1 MIRKKKDGITPVRL
15 HSAAYDPTAFAL
27 GQKAKSLAGLCVVQ
41 PGFFSG
47 RVPRRM
53 G

>member
-1 MIRKKKDGITPVRL
+1 MIRQKEDGITPVSL

-27 GQKAKSLAGLCVVQ
+27 GQKAKSVAGLCVVQ
-41 PGFFSG
+41 PRFFSG
-47 RVPRRM
+47 RVTQAE